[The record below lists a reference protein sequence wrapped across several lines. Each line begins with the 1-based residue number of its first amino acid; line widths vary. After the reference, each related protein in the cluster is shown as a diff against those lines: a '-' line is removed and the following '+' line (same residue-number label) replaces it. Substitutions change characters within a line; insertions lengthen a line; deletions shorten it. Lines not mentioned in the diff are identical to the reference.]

1 MRETRGRG
9 GCRLCLLS
17 VVLSLLFAGVQLSQP
32 EPEAPGRASRQAP
45 ASEGPVGPLQG
56 VWGPWGAWTPCSRSC
71 GFGISE
77 RRRQCL
83 LPVADPSQTWG
94 PFPLHP
100 AAPPSLREQGGVISA
115 LRPNYAPLRELR
127 KPPSDPSL
135 YVGPPDSSRQPHHLH
150 SPHSAN
156 QEPGLSL
163 YSTGPDPVHQPPLT
177 YQEPQFHQ
185 PDFSPANQEMVS
197 LYRQPFSSSSNG
209 YSQSGRTAHRPAN
222 QGRGR
227 GGGGGGGGNRRS
239 VPTSQDAGSSRRSFS
254 SSVLPGQF
262 GYGRVPFSLPLLRPA
277 RRARHSA
284 HMAGG
289 NSTRAPETAPQEGAE
304 HTGQDGAAVTART
317 PGGREGQGQ
326 GAERGGDRGEQQH
339 PQPDRRTAG
348 GATGLP
354 RGPGPLPDRGPEAG
368 GGLQREPPDGGVSQ
382 AGGAQI
388 QGSWEGPGRTLT
400 DTRSRS
406 PPQSRNSEAGTP
418 ARAPPDWERPRSWM
432 REHGAPPHPHPR
444 PRLRSRPQREPP
456 YTLNPGLSRP
466 LPLAGPHVWPLR
478 SQEPPP
484 AESEGRGGPRGL
496 PHPHTPPPSST
507 LPLHSCPGKERELRP
522 CSPQPCP
529 EGAVDPRAEQCA
541 QYNGHNFMGR
551 HYSWEPFMEVGA
563 GQQCELTC
571 RPVGLRF
578 YVRQADRVRDGT
590 PCHSNGTDICV
601 DGACLS
607 LGCDGV
613 LDSSLRWDACGICG
627 GDNSSCRRVSGTF
640 ANSSIPIGY
649 HRFLEIPVGAMRI
662 NITERQSSP
671 NYLALRSGSG
681 QPLVNGR
688 WAIDP
693 PGQYEGGGT
702 VFQYQRAAGGG
713 GGESLTAPGPT
724 TTVLHVYIIFHKQN
738 PGIDF
743 DFLLP
748 VGRAERPTPPAHQPQ
763 PDFGALTLQAAPAA
777 RERGGAGRGALRG
790 ESPRSRGSAPH
801 RNVRIPPR
809 TDVPPDTQPEFVWR
823 RGPLTECSA
832 SCGKG
837 VQYRVYQCVFRK
849 TQEEV
854 PDRKCDAASR
864 PVPQEESCNVQPCPA
879 FWEAGEWSECSR
891 SCGPGLQHRQ
901 LQCRQSYA
909 NRSTMVHPQRCAALS
924 RPNATQPCQLRVCSQ
939 WEIRTN
945 WSSCSV
951 MCGVGKRTRNVR
963 CVSTQGAVV
972 SDRECNTRLRP
983 PGSQDCDM
991 GPCVLSW
998 YHTDWS
1004 HSCSAGCGPG
1014 VQRRSVVCLSS
1025 GGGAADPE
1033 GGQTCTGERPAEMR
1047 ACNGGPCLPA
1057 LHWYTGPWGEC
1068 SVACGNGTQRRDII
1082 CVQRLGNDINV
1093 THSRDCESQEKPP
1106 SIQSCSA
1113 GPCKPQW
1120 FTTDWSA
1127 CSRSCMGGVQV
1138 REVRCL
1144 TEDRNLS
1151 RDCDPSARPQEQQLC
1166 NQQPCNADLD
1176 ENCQDKHHNCPL
1188 LVQARMCIY
1197 SYYKAVCCAS
1207 CTRAAQRAKRH

>member
-1 MRETRGRG
+1 
-9 GCRLCLLS
+9 
-17 VVLSLLFAGVQLSQP
+17 
-32 EPEAPGRASRQAP
+32 
-45 ASEGPVGPLQG
+45 
-56 VWGPWGAWTPCSRSC
+56 
-71 GFGISE
+71 
-77 RRRQCL
+77 
-83 LPVADPSQTWG
+83 
-94 PFPLHP
+94 
-100 AAPPSLREQGGVISA
+100 
-115 LRPNYAPLRELR
+115 
-127 KPPSDPSL
+127 
-135 YVGPPDSSRQPHHLH
+135 
-150 SPHSAN
+150 
-156 QEPGLSL
+156 
-163 YSTGPDPVHQPPLT
+163 
-177 YQEPQFHQ
+177 
-185 PDFSPANQEMVS
+185 
-197 LYRQPFSSSSNG
+197 
-209 YSQSGRTAHRPAN
+209 
-222 QGRGR
+222 
-227 GGGGGGGGNRRS
+227 
-239 VPTSQDAGSSRRSFS
+239 
-254 SSVLPGQF
+254 
-262 GYGRVPFSLPLLRPA
+262 
-277 RRARHSA
+277 
-284 HMAGG
+284 
-289 NSTRAPETAPQEGAE
+289 
-304 HTGQDGAAVTART
+304 
-317 PGGREGQGQ
+317 
-326 GAERGGDRGEQQH
+326 
-339 PQPDRRTAG
+339 
-348 GATGLP
+348 
-354 RGPGPLPDRGPEAG
+354 
-368 GGLQREPPDGGVSQ
+368 
-382 AGGAQI
+382 
-388 QGSWEGPGRTLT
+388 
-400 DTRSRS
+400 
-406 PPQSRNSEAGTP
+406 
-418 ARAPPDWERPRSWM
+418 
-432 REHGAPPHPHPR
+432 
-444 PRLRSRPQREPP
+444 
-456 YTLNPGLSRP
+456 
-466 LPLAGPHVWPLR
+466 
-478 SQEPPP
+478 
-484 AESEGRGGPRGL
+484 
-496 PHPHTPPPSST
+496 
-507 LPLHSCPGKERELRP
+507 
-522 CSPQPCP
+522 
-529 EGAVDPRAEQCA
+529 
-541 QYNGHNFMGR
+541 
-551 HYSWEPFMEVGA
+551 VGA

-601 DGACLS
+601 DGACLVS
-607 LGCDGV
+607 VCDVV
-613 LDSSLRWDACGICG
+613 LEGWTVQCPVSVLVCDVVLEGWTVSSVRMSTVSLRAWAVMG
-627 GDNSSCRRVSGTF
+627 SWTPALPSL
-640 ANSSIPIGY
+640 P
-649 HRFLEIPVGAMRI
+649 
-662 NITERQSSP
+662 
-671 NYLALRSGSG
+671 ALRSGSG

-738 PGIDF
+738 PGIDY

-748 VGRAERPTPPAHQPQ
+748 VGRAERPTPPAHQPR

-837 VQYRVYQCVFRK
+837 VQYRVAPCSLCVSAPVGTLF
-849 TQEEV
+849 TLCV
-854 PDRKCDAASR
+854 CASGH
-864 PVPQEESCNVQPCPA
+864 PVHSVCLCQWALIKLCVSA
-879 FWEAGEWSECSR
+879 WEAGEWSECSR

-1025 GGGAADPE
+1025 GGGAAAPE

-1127 CSRSCMGGVQV
+1127 VRTAPPVIGCLSLCPASDWPFLLLPGINFPLIGFLSC
-1138 REVRCL
+1138 
-1144 TEDRNLS
+1144 
-1151 RDCDPSARPQEQQLC
+1151 ALC
-1166 NQQPCNADLD
+1166 QPFL
-1176 ENCQDKHHNCPL
+1176 
-1188 LVQARMCIY
+1188 
-1197 SYYKAVCCAS
+1197 
-1207 CTRAAQRAKRH
+1207 

>member
-1 MRETRGRG
+1 LSAP
-9 GCRLCLLS
+9 RLCLLS

-45 ASEGPVGPLQG
+45 TSEGPVGPLQG

-239 VPTSQDAGSSRRSFS
+239 VPTSQDAGSSRS
-254 SSVLPGQF
+254 SSLSPCL
-262 GYGRVPFSLPLLRPA
+262 SLPTCL
-277 RRARHSA
+277 
-284 HMAGG
+284 
-289 NSTRAPETAPQEGAE
+289 
-304 HTGQDGAAVTART
+304 
-317 PGGREGQGQ
+317 
-326 GAERGGDRGEQQH
+326 
-339 PQPDRRTAG
+339 
-348 GATGLP
+348 
-354 RGPGPLPDRGPEAG
+354 
-368 GGLQREPPDGGVSQ
+368 
-382 AGGAQI
+382 
-388 QGSWEGPGRTLT
+388 
-400 DTRSRS
+400 S
-406 PPQSRNSEAGTP
+406 P
-418 ARAPPDWERPRSWM
+418 
-432 REHGAPPHPHPR
+432 H
-444 PRLRSRPQREPP
+444 
-456 YTLNPGLSRP
+456 LS
-466 LPLAGPHVWPLR
+466 L
-478 SQEPPP
+478 S
-484 AESEGRGGPRGL
+484 
-496 PHPHTPPPSST
+496 
-507 LPLHSCPGKERELRP
+507 
-522 CSPQPCP
+522 
-529 EGAVDPRAEQCA
+529 
-541 QYNGHNFMGR
+541 
-551 HYSWEPFMEVGA
+551 VGA

-613 LDSSLRWDACGICG
+613 LDSS
-627 GDNSSCRRVSGTF
+627 
-640 ANSSIPIGY
+640 
-649 HRFLEIPVGAMRI
+649 
-662 NITERQSSP
+662 
-671 NYLALRSGSG
+671 LALRSGSG

-738 PGIDF
+738 PGIDY

-748 VGRAERPTPPAHQPQ
+748 VGRAERPTPPAHQPR

-837 VQYRVYQCVFRK
+837 VQYRVYHSLSLTCLSPGVQYRVYHSLSLTCL
-849 TQEEV
+849 
-854 PDRKCDAASR
+854 S
-864 PVPQEESCNVQPCPA
+864 PVSAPVSTVNTVCLRTPLSVS
-879 FWEAGEWSECSR
+879 WEAGEWSECSR

-1025 GGGAADPE
+1025 GGGAAAPE

-1127 CSRSCMGGVQV
+1127 VRTAPPVIGCLSLCPASDWPFLLLPGINFPLIGFLSC
-1138 REVRCL
+1138 
-1144 TEDRNLS
+1144 
-1151 RDCDPSARPQEQQLC
+1151 ALC
-1166 NQQPCNADLD
+1166 QPFL
-1176 ENCQDKHHNCPL
+1176 
-1188 LVQARMCIY
+1188 
-1197 SYYKAVCCAS
+1197 
-1207 CTRAAQRAKRH
+1207 